1 MIQYAGYLS
10 YAVSN
15 PYHPLVNQSVIDQ
28 VTANWSAPDTG
39 CQARVK
45 EIITISSLNHNKIT
59 ILQITACNKVG
70 TNPVCSAAQSF
81 FNEYIFEPLAGKF
94 DVRFL
99 INL

>member
-1 MIQYAGYLS
+1 MIQYPGYLS
-10 YAVSN
+10 YAASN
-15 PYHPLVNQSVIDQ
+15 PYHPLVNRSVIDQ

-45 EIITISSLNHNKIT
+45 EIITVSSLNHNEIT
-59 ILQITACNKVG
+59 ILQIAACNKVG
-70 TNPVCSAAQSF
+70 TNSVCSGAQSF
-81 FNEYIFEPLAGKF
+81 CNEYVLEPLAGKF